1 MSPIKS
7 VLITGANAGLGREAA
22 RQLAKVSTIEKI
34 YLACRNE
41 AKAQAAKAALEA
53 EAKREIFEIILMD
66 VMDPASVRH
75 AISQMAAPVDALVLN
90 AGGVGG
96 RSPNGMTAHGVTNIY
111 AVNMLG
117 HVVLVDEMLE
127 RQLITSTVLYAGS
140 EAARGIPKMGVTRP
154 ALKEASVD
162 EFRAM
167 ADGRTF
173 TEKSDPMDAYA
184 SVKLI
189 GALWMS
195 SMARQ
200 HPHVRFVTMSPGG
213 TTGTNGFDDMP
224 FLKRLFFKH
233 VGGFLMPLLGMMH
246 DVEDGAKRY
255 VDGILDPK
263 FKSGVFYASA
273 GEGAVGKL
281 VDQSTLFADL
291 GNHSFQDNANQAVHQ
306 LVS

>member
-1 MSPIKS
+1 MSPIRS
-7 VLITGANAGLGREAA
+7 VLITGANTGLGREAA
-22 RQLAKVSTIEKI
+22 RQLAKTSSIEKI
-34 YLACRNE
+34 YLACRNV
-41 AKAQAAKAALEA
+41 AKARAAKAALEA
-53 EAKREIFEIILMD
+53 EAKRDIFEIILMD
-66 VMDPASVRH
+66 VMDPDSVRQ
-75 AISQMAAPVDALVLN
+75 AISQMTAPVDALILN

-111 AVNMLG
+111 AVNLLG

-140 EAARGIPKMGVTRP
+140 EAARGIPKMGVARP
-154 ALKEASVD
+154 VLKEASVD
-162 EFRAM
+162 EFRAI

-200 HPHVRFVTMSPGG
+200 HPHIRFVTMSPGG

-224 FLKRLFFKH
+224 FLKRIFFKH
-233 VGGFLMPLLGMMH
+233 VGGVLMPLLGMMH
-246 DVEDGAKRY
+246 GVEDGAKRY
-255 VDGILDPK
+255 VDCILDPK

-281 VDQSTLFADL
+281 TDQATLYSAFS
-291 GNHSFQDNANQAVHQ
+291 NHSFQDNANQAVHQ
-306 LVS
+306 LV